1 MKLLIIWIYLLCCA
15 LALSSQE
22 GLASWYGGK
31 FQGRRTANGEIFDTN
46 KLTAAHKT
54 LPFGTLVKVT
64 NLTNGKSTMVR
75 INDRGP
81 FVEGRI
87 IDLSRAAA
95 AAIGMAGR
103 GVVRVRIEA
112 YEGLSPKKV
121 YSLQLGAYRDEKNAR
136 RIMKGL
142 EEDGFKPVLERT
154 PSGINRVF
162 IKDIQE
168 VSLEHTREKL
178 KALGFKD
185 FLIRLERSDV
195 TTPGTQDSLPR

>member
-1 MKLLIIWIYLLCCA
+1 
-15 LALSSQE
+15 
-22 GLASWYGGK
+22 
-31 FQGRRTANGEIFDTN
+31 
-46 KLTAAHKT
+46 
-54 LPFGTLVKVT
+54 
-64 NLTNGKSTMVR
+64 
-75 INDRGP
+75 
-81 FVEGRI
+81 
-87 IDLSRAAA
+87 
-95 AAIGMAGR
+95 
-103 GVVRVRIEA
+103 
-112 YEGLSPKKV
+112 
-121 YSLQLGAYRDEKNAR
+121 
-136 RIMKGL
+136 MKGL